1 MPKERS
7 VEECAQEFLLEKT
20 ASETRR
26 AYDRSLRDFLT
37 YAKVVTPEDLGGVDR
52 ALVVRFRNNL
62 RESRKCSP
70 AYVNRT
76 LAAVSGFFKWLQVEE
91 VIRINPC
98 DLVRRYKV
106 SAESRTEGL
115 SEEEVQAMID
125 VTKDGTLRGL
135 RDRAVLVTLYYEG
148 LRRGS
153 AVRLDMR
160 DLRGHR
166 RMLVL
171 RETKTSDYKEI
182 PLRREVERAI
192 DEYVTVLSTEKG
204 ISLGER
210 DPVFVSLSRRSMGK
224 RLDPTVILAIV
235 KARARQAGIRRRVV
249 AHSMRHSTA
258 THALDHGAKIEEVAE
273 LLTHDELRS
282 TQKYD
287 RKRKGRSKAA
297 AAALP
302 QMTL

>member
-1 MPKERS
+1 MPKTRS
-7 VEECAQEFLLEKT
+7 VEECLAEFLLEKT
-20 ASETRR
+20 AKETRR
-26 AYDRSLRDFLT
+26 AYDRSLRDFLA
-37 YAKVVTPEDLGGVDR
+37 YAKVTTPEDLGEVDR
-52 ALVVRFRNNL
+52 AAIVRFRNRV
-62 RESRKCSP
+62 REGRGCSP

-76 LAAVSGFFKWLQVEE
+76 LSAVSGFFKWLLVEE
-91 VIRINPC
+91 IIRINPC

-106 SAESRTEGL
+106 SGESRTEGL

-125 VTKDGTLRGL
+125 ATKDGTLRGL
-135 RDRAVLVTLYYEG
+135 RDRAILVTLYYEG

-153 AVRLDMR
+153 AARLDMR
-160 DLRGHR
+160 DLRTHR
-166 RMLVL
+166 QVLVL

-182 PLRREVERAI
+182 PLRREVVRAI
-192 DEYVTVLSTEKG
+192 EDYVAVVSTEKG
-204 ISLGER
+204 ITLGER
-210 DPVFVSLSRRSMGK
+210 DPVFVSLSKRSLGG
-224 RLDPTVILAIV
+224 RLDPTAILKVV
-235 KARARQAGIRRRVV
+235 KDRARQAGIRRRIV
-249 AHSMRHSTA
+249 AHSFRHACA

-302 QMTL
+302 SMAI